1 MKDNRTSQ
9 PAAEYDGN
17 IEKTMP
23 YYAAFHERTLDLIEV
38 IKPAPAAWLDTGA
51 GTGTFVKKALARFPE
66 ASFVAADPSS
76 AMLKIAK
83 VKLAGADCAFVQQP
97 TEELA
102 LPDDSFDV
110 VTAILSHHY
119 YSAAAGKKKAVAN
132 CLHVEAARR
141 LCQLRVFSSRHT
153 GRQGHRPRLLA
164 QGPACCRQG
173 RKERG

>member
-97 TEELA
+97 TEDLFCRTIP
-102 LPDDSFDV
+102 LTSSPRFSRI
-110 VTAILSHHY
+110 TIILRRQ
-119 YSAAAGKKKAVAN
+119 
-132 CLHVEAARR
+132 ARK
-141 LCQLRVFSSRHT
+141 
-153 GRQGHRPRLLA
+153 RPS
-164 QGPACCRQG
+164 PIACAC
-173 RKERG
+173 